1 MSPSLRG
8 ILLII
13 LSGICFSVMT
23 AVSKHL
29 GARLGIFEVAFFRSA
44 FGWLFVWPFVARAGL
59 QALKTSHPLAHVTR
73 GIASGCSVLA
83 IFYSVMHLPLA
94 EASAYGFTRNLF
106 IVVLAAIFLREPI
119 RRDRTAVAL
128 LGFIGVLLMLRPQA
142 GLTLAAGVALF
153 GALMAAFVIIIVK
166 RLMRS
171 EQPIT
176 VMFYFGLATTLIT
189 GVPALARW
197 VQPSLDELLLLLL
210 AGALGSAGQT
220 VMIMAY
226 RDADAT
232 VLAPFDYLQ
241 LVFAALLGYAMF
253 FEVPTVWAITGAAL
267 IVLANLYN
275 TRGDARR

>member
-142 GLTLAAGVALF
+142 GLTHQAL
-153 GALMAAFVIIIVK
+153 
-166 RLMRS
+166 
-171 EQPIT
+171 
-176 VMFYFGLATTLIT
+176 TTPCGFLCGT
-189 GVPALARW
+189 RW
-197 VQPSLDELLLLLL
+197 LRVGRRVE
-210 AGALGSAGQT
+210 
-220 VMIMAY
+220 
-226 RDADAT
+226 R
-232 VLAPFDYLQ
+232 AP
-241 LVFAALLGYAMF
+241 
-253 FEVPTVWAITGAAL
+253 
-267 IVLANLYN
+267 
-275 TRGDARR
+275 